1 MLDRLDEFRK
11 VCSLGYNYSIAFSK
25 IRNQPITKWLFDYWW
40 ERKQRQRAYR
50 RLSHIGQRSLE
61 NDH

>member
-50 RLSHIGQRSLE
+50 RLSHIS
-61 NDH
+61 